1 MGVDPPTTSSNPMLY
16 KTFAVVALVH
26 SANANTAE
34 VTTTNVRSGAAFDNL
49 KASWSKAL
57 NIGDFKTNLECN
69 YDYNANKDFIKDATL
84 SGDLLEGS
92 GDDMS
97 VSYEVSHDFQ
107 SKETSVNVKAVQSG
121 TTLSADYSTSDQLK
135 EVSAHRQVDVGD
147 QTIDVEPSWLV
158 NAKTAR
164 VKLMSA
170 INGGDRVK
178 AQVDYATDGG
188 ATSYELGYE
197 RNLEDGRDVA
207 VTFKPDGK
215 DLEVEY
221 VDNKFEGG
229 ATWTATANVPL
240 DSGNALDK
248 ARVTLKRSWNW

>member
-1 MGVDPPTTSSNPMLY
+1 MLY
-16 KTFAVVALVH
+16 KSLAVVALVH
-26 SANANTAE
+26 SAAAGTAE
-34 VTTTNVRSGAAFDNL
+34 VSTTNIRSGAAFDNL

-57 NIGDFKTNLECN
+57 NVGDFKSNLECN
-69 YDYNANKDFIKDATL
+69 YDYSANKDFIKDATL
-84 SGDLLEGS
+84 SGDLVEGK

-107 SKETSVNVKAVQSG
+107 SKETSVNLKAVQGG
-121 TTLSADYSTSDQLK
+121 TTLSADYSSNDNLK
-135 EVSAHRQVDVGD
+135 EVSAHRQVEMGD
-147 QTIDVEPSWLV
+147 QKVDVTPSWIV

-170 INGGDRVK
+170 LQGGDRVK
-178 AQVDYATDGG
+178 AQVDYETDGG

-197 RNLEDGRDVA
+197 HSIEDGRDVS

-221 VDNKFEGG
+221 VDSTFESG
-229 ATWTATANVPL
+229 ATWTATANLGMDGGNML
-240 DSGNALDK
+240 DDAK
-248 ARVTLKRSWNW
+248 VTLKRSWAW